1 MNYKDIP
8 YSSIL
13 TGILFILSEI
23 LPFIPK
29 TGNGFLHSIVE
40 LVKNKRKSTH
50 KNDNNIDNIDN
61 IENEEELE
69 CINTSERIIE
79 LKKKLNEIN
88 NEITEEMK
96 KETDAMSSK
105 SEDISTSDT
114 EQNENKKTEV
124 V

>member
-8 YSSIL
+8 YTSIA

-29 TGNGFLHSIVE
+29 TGNGFLHTIVE
-40 LVKNKRKSTH
+40 LIRNKGKLPVENKDKDDS
-50 KNDNNIDNIDN
+50 
-61 IENEEELE
+61 ENEEELE

-88 NEITEEMK
+88 NEINEEMK
-96 KETDAMSSK
+96 KDLDALSTKTD
-105 SEDISTSDT
+105 DISSETSET
-114 EQNENKKTEV
+114 EIKKIYDAV
-124 V
+124 